1 MNAVEAV
8 EQCGMMFHLTDAK
21 RMLASVDKITAAG
34 NEVKFG
40 PGPTDSW
47 VKNLKTGKKIPLR
60 KKSGV
65 YVMEVIFIDGDRRIV
80 GEIIVDSG
88 AAECVMPKD
97 FLPNLETLSAKAGVR
112 FAAANGGEMGNFGR
126 KFITFVP
133 RDFSARV

>member
-1 MNAVEAV
+1 M
-8 EQCGMMFHLTDAK
+8 
-21 RMLASVDKITAAG
+21 
-34 NEVKFG
+34 
-40 PGPTDSW
+40 
-47 VKNLKTGKKIPLR
+47 KTGKKIPLR

-65 YVMEVIFIDGDRRIV
+65 YVMEVIFIDGDRKIV

-126 KFITFVP
+126 KLITFVP